1 MPLPAIS
8 RRGGQGGIVLMSSL
22 LAFQGVPRAAT
33 YAASKAFVQTFA
45 EGLHAE
51 LKGKGIDVVAVAPG
65 PVRSGFGSRA
75 NMRLGFTVGPKT
87 VARRALAALG
97 RRVTVRP
104 GLLSKVLEGSLSLLS
119 RNNRVVALG
128 RVMDGLTRHQ
138 REGAR

>member
-1 MPLPAIS
+1 
-8 RRGGQGGIVLMSSL
+8 MSSL

-51 LKGKGIDVVAVAPG
+51 FKGKGIDVIAVAPG

-75 NMRLGFTVGPKT
+75 NMRLGVTVGPKT
-87 VARRALAALG
+87 VARQALAALG

-119 RNNRVVALG
+119 RNNRVFALG

-138 REGAR
+138 RERAR